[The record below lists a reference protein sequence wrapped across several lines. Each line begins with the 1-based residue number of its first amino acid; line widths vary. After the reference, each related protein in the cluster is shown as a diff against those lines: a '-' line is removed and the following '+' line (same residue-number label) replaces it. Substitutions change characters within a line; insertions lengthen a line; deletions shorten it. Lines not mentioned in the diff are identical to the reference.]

1 MRATILYM
9 IAVDVAGRTV
19 ASHCATGTL
28 DDFNGI
34 LERREQVRIDGG
46 IVVVM
51 RGREAEAKA
60 GEMATAIEG
69 YIFYEIAA
77 LLVLAAGVGFVGL
90 LLRQPL
96 IVSFIAVG
104 ILAGPSV
111 LNIAQSDEQ
120 IDLLAELGIAVLL
133 FLVGLKLDFNL
144 VRTLGPVAL
153 VTGLGQV
160 VFTTVF
166 GFLIALALGLDAVTA
181 IYVAIALTFSSTI
194 IIVKLLSD
202 KREIDSLHGRIAL
215 GFLIVQ
221 DIVVVVAMIALS
233 AIGMGGAAAEG
244 ENALTEVLGVL
255 GYGVAMLA
263 FVVLFIRYLANPLV
277 ERLSRAPE
285 LLVSFAIGWAALLA
299 AVGHYLGF
307 GKELGGLL
315 AGVSLASTPF
325 REAIAARLASLR
337 DFLLLFFFIALG
349 ASLDLSVLGASVGP
363 AIVLSLFVLIG
374 NPLIV
379 LAIMGA
385 MGYRKRTGFLAGLTV
400 AQISEF
406 SLIFMAMGVAIG
418 HVAEDALGL
427 VTLVGLVT
435 IAASTYM
442 ITYSHQLYGL
452 FEPALGV
459 FERRRK
465 TAEDA
470 DPPGAASLHDVIL
483 FGLGRYGLGIASA
496 LRDSGRRILG
506 VDFSPEAV
514 RHARAQ
520 GFDVVFGDATD
531 PEFLAHLPLARADWL
546 VMAVPEHDTGLTHDD
561 PRQALLRAVRD
572 LGFDG
577 RIAVAAHRDATAMM
591 LQAER
596 ADLILM
602 PYRDAAFAA
611 ARMITDDARAP
622 DRIVADP
629 EGQKELPA

>member
-1 MRATILYM
+1 MTA
-9 IAVDVAGRTV
+9 
-19 ASHCATGTL
+19 
-28 DDFNGI
+28 
-34 LERREQVRIDGG
+34 
-46 IVVVM
+46 
-51 RGREAEAKA
+51 
-60 GEMATAIEG
+60 AIEG
-69 YIFYEIAA
+69 YLFYEIAA
-77 LLVLAAGVGFVGL
+77 LLVLAAGVGFIGL

-96 IVSFIAVG
+96 IVSFITVG

-111 LNIAQSDEQ
+111 LDIARSDEQ
-120 IDLLAELGIAVLL
+120 IDLLAKLGIAVLL

-160 VFTTVF
+160 VFTTIF
-166 GFLIALALGLDAVTA
+166 GFLIAVALGLDARTA
-181 IYVAIALTFSSTI
+181 LYVAIALTFSSTI

-202 KREIDSLHGRIAL
+202 KREIDALHGRIAL

-221 DIVVVVAMIALS
+221 DVVVVVAMIALS
-233 AIGMGGAAAEG
+233 AIGVGEAAGNGAVAD
-244 ENALTEVLGVL
+244 VLRIL
-255 GYGVAMLA
+255 AYGVAMLA
-263 FVVLFIRYLANPLV
+263 AVIVFIRYIADPLV

-299 AVGHYLGF
+299 ALGHYLGF

-337 DFLLLFFFIALG
+337 DFLLLFFFISLG
-349 ASLDLSVLGASVGP
+349 ASLDLSLLGASVGP

-379 LAIMGA
+379 LIIMSL
-385 MGYRKRTGFLAGLTV
+385 MGYRKRTGFLAGMTV

-418 HVAEDALGL
+418 HVADEALGL

-442 ITYSHQLYGL
+442 ITYSHQLYAF
-452 FEPALGV
+452 FEPVLGV
-459 FERRRK
+459 FERRGG
-465 TAEDA
+465 TAE
-470 DPPGAASLHDVIL
+470 PENSLDTERPHDVIL
-483 FGLGRYGLGIASA
+483 FGLGRYGLGIATV
-496 LRDSGRRILG
+496 LRDSGKQILG

-520 GFDVVFGDATD
+520 GYDAVFGDATD
-531 PEFLAHLPLARADWL
+531 PEFLARLPLQQAQWL
-546 VMAVPEHDTGLTHDD
+546 VMAVPEHYTGLTHDD
-561 PRQALLRAVRD
+561 PRHALLRAVRD

-577 RIAVAAHRDATAMM
+577 KVAVAAHHESTVNALA
-591 LQAER
+591 AEH
-596 ADLILM
+596 ADLVLM

-611 ARMITDDARAP
+611 ARMIAGDAVAP
-622 DRIVADP
+622 GPAASDP